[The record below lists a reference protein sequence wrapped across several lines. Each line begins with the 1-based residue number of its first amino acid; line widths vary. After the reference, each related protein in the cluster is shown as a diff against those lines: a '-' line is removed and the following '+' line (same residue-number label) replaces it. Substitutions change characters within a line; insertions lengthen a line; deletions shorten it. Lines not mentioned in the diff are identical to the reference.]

1 MKSDFGSFNCFE
13 FSEDYK
19 LVALGGQDDAIT
31 IVNVEEGVGFKLD
44 CHKSFI
50 SACVFMP
57 GIMLGV
63 CERGLIY

>member
-1 MKSDFGSFNCFE
+1 
-13 FSEDYK
+13 
-19 LVALGGQDDAIT
+19 VALGGQDDAIT